1 MISKNNNSRT
11 VLISFCILFVIIA
24 AAMVPIWML
33 GEIPAQP
40 KLLDDDQAEY
50 IKSEIM
56 TTPSLGAP
64 LSFDGFSSD
73 VELPL
78 QYITAYE
85 NSRLLQQ
92 VEYTDFGGDGLDLKI
107 DSFTVKNTQ
116 YCPDNAIYTVEVWA
130 DGGNGYYDGGGSPP
144 RQDDTLVERRYP
156 SNFMSG
162 VSFGHD
168 DDSPCFVVGDGE
180 SRMLFVLVDL
190 KNYCTYN
197 NYEIQTEIDASD
209 LISSGTS
216 NWAKYQSTTTAT
228 NPVELFCLTYPSSI
242 EIFDTDFDGVMNEIV
257 FNLTYPIG
265 PVAQMWHYHNEAQTI
280 DHFYVNCRG
289 EQITI
294 ESIDFVTSNTE
305 NAEFKLVLDQSD
317 PDLVVE
323 TSSDRFSVSFDDFDE
338 SLMFRDFEGRSVPLA
353 EVMPYYSITDG
364 APPLVTSL
372 SVSDDLLLDEDINSS
387 FVVSVEFSE
396 GMNTSNYPVF
406 DFSEDVDSGS
416 SPTIVFDSGYWS
428 DEKTYHANYS
438 VVDVDASFLEVEVTC
453 TQEGCYDVS
462 GLQLYSSYTTEAL
475 FDVEMKP
482 PEISNWPS
490 DNLTV
495 GSDYT
500 VRITVED
507 DSVISSVV
515 LDYDFGSGLNTKP
528 MSFDPSTEKYVAVL
542 TPPLDATNLSYRVSA
557 VDMYDNTQISSFHV
571 LSVGNVD
578 DDETEEPDDNETQDP
593 TDNQTSDPTDDDSGE
608 TDDGS
613 GGDDGSDEGDGS
625 SEQTNETDDQISDE
639 QTPGFGVGMLLCALC
654 IVIVGFFR
662 KKK

>member
-1 MISKNNNSRT
+1 MNAKKKNNKK
-11 VLISFCILFVIIA
+11 VLISFSTIFLVVA
-24 AAMVPIWML
+24 AAIFPLLMMGDISS
-33 GEIPAQP
+33 QP
-40 KLLDDDQAEY
+40 KQLDDDKAEY
-50 IKSEIM
+50 IKSEIP
-56 TTPSLGAP
+56 TPPSFGAP
-64 LSFDGFSSD
+64 LSSDGFSSD

-85 NSRLLQQ
+85 NSRLVQQ
-92 VEYTDFGGDGLDLKI
+92 VEYTDVGGDGLDLEI
-107 DSFTVKNTQ
+107 DSFTVTNTQ
-116 YCPDNAIYTVEVWA
+116 YCPDNVIYTVEVWA
-130 DGGNGYYDGGGSPP
+130 DGGNGYYDGGGGPP

-162 VSFGHD
+162 VLFGD
-168 DDSPCFVVGDGE
+168 NDGSPCFVVGDGE

-197 NYEIQTEIDASD
+197 NYEIQTEVDASD
-209 LISSGTS
+209 LVAGSSS
-216 NWAKYQSTTTAT
+216 WAKYQSTTTAT
-228 NPVELFCLTYPSSI
+228 NPVELFCLTSPWLI
-242 EIFDTDFDGVMNEIV
+242 EIFDTDFDGVMNEIA

-265 PVAQMWHYHNEAQTI
+265 PVAQMWHYHNEADSI

-294 ESIDFVTSNTE
+294 ESIDLVSSDTE
-305 NAEFKLVLDQSD
+305 FAEFKLVLDQSD

-323 TSSDRFSVSFDDFDE
+323 TSSERFSVSFDNFDE
-338 SLMFRDFEGRSVPLA
+338 SLMFRDLEGRSVPLA
-353 EVMPYYSITDG
+353 EIMPYYSITDG

-372 SVSDDLLLDEDINSS
+372 SVSDDLILDEDVNSS
-387 FVVSVEFSE
+387 FVVTVEFTE

-428 DEKTYHANYS
+428 NEKTYHANYS
-438 VVDVDASFLEVEVTC
+438 VADVDASFLDVDVMC
-453 TQEGCYDVS
+453 TEEGCYDVS
-462 GLQLYSSYTTEAL
+462 GLQLYSSYTAEGL

-482 PEISNWPS
+482 PVISNWPS
-490 DNLTV
+490 DNLSA

-557 VDMYDNTQISSFHV
+557 VDMYDNTQISSFHL
-571 LSVGNVD
+571 LSVVADSD
-578 DDETEEPDDNETQDP
+578 DDNETEEPDGNETQ
-593 TDNQTSDPTDDDSGE
+593 DPTDDDSGE
-608 TDDGS
+608 GDDDS
-613 GGDDGSDEGDGS
+613 TGDDGSDDGNDS
-625 SEQTNETDDQISDE
+625 SDGTNTTDDQVSDE
-639 QTPGFGVGMLLCALC
+639 QTPGFGVGLMFCALC
-654 IVIVGFFR
+654 IVIVGFLR